1 VPAVA
6 DGRQRRGTVSSK
18 PGNNSIWLT
27 TVLSARF
34 GPVNVRANQRA
45 FDGDPDLPLLL
56 SLENYNDET
65 KRATKATIFTERT
78 IHQRQPVESVAT
90 PKEALLVTLNEH
102 GCVDLDH
109 MADLLNK
116 PVQEFLPDL
125 KGVIFLNPQTNQWE
139 TDDQYLSGNVREKLS
154 VADAAQ

>member
-1 VPAVA
+1 
-6 DGRQRRGTVSSK
+6 
-18 PGNNSIWLT
+18 
-27 TVLSARF
+27 
-34 GPVNVRANQRA
+34 VNLRANQRA

-78 IHQRQPVESVAT
+78 IHHRQPVESVGT

-116 PVQEFLPDL
+116 PVRNFCL
-125 KGVIFLNPQTNQWE
+125 T
-139 TDDQYLSGNVREKLS
+139 
-154 VADAAQ
+154 